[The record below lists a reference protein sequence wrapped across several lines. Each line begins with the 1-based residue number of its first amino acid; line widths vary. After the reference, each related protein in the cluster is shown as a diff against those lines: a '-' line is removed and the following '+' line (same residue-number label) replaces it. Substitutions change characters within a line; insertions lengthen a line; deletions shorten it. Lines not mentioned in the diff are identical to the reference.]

1 MCPFIHIF
9 SLQIPMYGV
18 CMTVAFFLVAFIAIK
33 KAKDVPYENIV
44 VIAAMTLGA
53 ALLGGKLLYLIVS
66 YSPKEIIS
74 YIKDGDM
81 SFLFDGGL
89 VFYGGLFFGIGGA
102 YLGGVISQTKLSELE
117 GAIVP
122 YVPLGHAI
130 GRIGCFCA
138 GCCRGVEYSGFP
150 AVHYKQ
156 SLYGLHPDV
165 GYFPV
170 QLLEAF
176 LDLVIMMILI
186 KESEK
191 QFKKYTLLI
200 KYLFLYSV
208 MRFATEFL
216 RGDSVRGYILWL
228 STSQWISLALCVFC
242 VMSWMIIQARCKD
255 RY

>member
-1 MCPFIHIF
+1 MCPFIHIL
-9 SLQIPMYGV
+9 SLRIPLYGV
-18 CMTVAFFLVAFIAIK
+18 CMTAAFFLVTFIAVK
-33 KAKDVPYENIV
+33 KAKDIPYENIV
-44 VIAAMTLGA
+44 VIAATTLGG

-74 YIKDGDM
+74 YVRDGDM

-89 VFYGGLFFGIGGA
+89 VFYGGLLFGIGGA

-117 GAIVP
+117 DAIVP

-138 GCCRGVEYSGFP
+138 GCCSGVEYNGFS

-156 SLYGLHPDV
+156 SLYGLNPDT

-176 LDLVIMMILI
+176 LDLIIMLILI
-186 KESEK
+186 KEAKKE
-191 QFKKYTLLI
+191 FKKYTLLI
-200 KYLFLYSV
+200 KYLFVYSV

-216 RGDSVRGYILWL
+216 RGDSVRGHILCL
-228 STSQWISLALCVFC
+228 STSQWISLILYAFC
-242 VMSWMIIQARCKD
+242 VAFWIVMRVKCKEMS
-255 RY
+255 